1 MNARAALF
9 LALVG
14 GSPVFG
20 SPAQNP
26 TPQSDTLVASPAQ
39 QKLKPQSDTLAV
51 PPPQQKVVP
60 VDTTAGILWLIDDY
74 PLTRARLSELH
85 RTAGR
90 FPILRSTSSLLWA
103 GDSTRAPGVRG
114 LLPQI
119 QLMNNSQIPYSRND
133 GGLEGGR
140 GMNVRLAGG
149 VAAKVGMVR
158 IIFAPELTTSQNDSF
173 PPRAENL
180 VPSPAIPP
188 DRSKFAYPWYANG
201 PYSLDMPLRFG
212 DQSRSA
218 LRLGQSSIFAD
229 FGPVWFGFATE
240 NEWWGPGVDNALV
253 MSNNAPGFPH
263 LQLRSSHPL
272 GTPVGEIEF
281 RWMVGSL
288 SQSDFFDTATTN
300 NGRSISAGVV
310 AIRPRW
316 VSDLSLGFA
325 RSVVGTSTGWG
336 EIPFRWL
343 ELFHDTGHPNDGA
356 PYDST
361 LSPGGRDQ
369 IYSLFFR
376 WVLPPSGAEIYG
388 EWGRLDFPRNLRD
401 LLVQPNRGQ
410 AYTLGLQWT
419 RQAFR
424 PDGLFQLRFENTSLE
439 QSLALRN
446 RFAGVWYT
454 SRRVLQGFTN
464 EGEVLGAAV
473 GPGSSGQTLELAYH
487 APRGFVGFD
496 FGRTRYNED
505 VHQASPMLYDYL
517 RWCSHDV
524 GLQWGFHGGFHG
536 PLGMLS
542 VRSLFQ
548 NRLNAYFQPGYG
560 CPRSDH
566 MVDLRNNNLTITF
579 APMLRR

>member
-1 MNARAALF
+1 MIARTASFFLVVGALPTCV
-9 LALVG
+9 LRAQTPTSRPSNTRVPTDTTVASDTALRL
-14 GSPVFG
+14 PQKI
-20 SPAQNP
+20 PAQWAAA
-26 TPQSDTLVASPAQ
+26 TG
-39 QKLKPQSDTLAV
+39 
-51 PPPQQKVVP
+51 
-60 VDTTAGILWLIDDY
+60 GIVWLIDDY
-74 PLTRARLSELH
+74 PLTHARLSELQ
-85 RTAGR
+85 RGGSR
-90 FPILRSTSSLLWA
+90 FPIVRSTSSLLWS
-103 GDSTRAPGVRG
+103 GDTSHTEGVRG
-114 LLPQI
+114 LLPQL
-119 QLMNNSQIPYSRND
+119 QLMNNSKIPYSRND
-133 GGLEGGR
+133 GGLWGGK
-140 GMNVRLAGG
+140 GMNVRLTGG
-149 VAAKVGMVR
+149 LAARLGMVR
-158 IIFAPELTTSQNDSF
+158 IIFAPEVTTSRNDSF
-173 PPRAENL
+173 PPRVEN
-180 VPSPAIPP
+180 VIPSPPIPP

-229 FGPVWFGFATE
+229 FGAVWFGFATE
-240 NEWWGPGVDNALV
+240 NEWWGPGIDNALV

-272 GTPVGEIEF
+272 TTPLGEVEF

-288 SQSDFFDTATTN
+288 SQSDFFDTTTTN
-300 NGRSISAGVV
+300 NRRSLSAAVV
-310 AIRPRW
+310 ALRTRW
-316 VSDLSLGFA
+316 VPNLSLGLT

-343 ELFHDTGHPNDGA
+343 EVLHNTGHPNDGA

-369 IYSLFFR
+369 IYSLFAR
-376 WVLPPSGAEIYG
+376 WVLPASGAEIYG

-401 LLVQPNRGQ
+401 FLVQPNRGQ

-419 RQAFR
+419 RQAFT
-424 PDGLFQLRFENTSLE
+424 PNGLFQLHFENTSLE

-473 GPGSSGQTLELAYH
+473 GPGSSGQTLELAFH
-487 APRGFVGFD
+487 APRGYFGFD

-505 VHQASPMLYDYL
+505 VHQASPMLDYL

-524 GLQWGFHGGFHG
+524 ALQWGFHGGVHNR
-536 PLGMLS
+536 LGTFS

-548 NRLNAYFQPGYG
+548 NRLNAWFQAGYG